1 MNTEIVLSKISL
13 LAQLMDSFPE
23 ELAPPPMWSPGSSKA
38 IVVNPAL
45 TRAAF
50 IPAPLK
56 ADTENWWCQS
66 PNLEAFFRL
75 AFKLGVMEILPPW
88 LFRV

>member
-1 MNTEIVLSKISL
+1 MNTEIVLPKISL

-23 ELAPPPMWSPGSSKA
+23 VLAPSPKWSPGSSKE

-56 ADTENWWCQS
+56 ADGEHGWCQS
-66 PNLEAFFRL
+66 PNLETFF
-75 AFKLGVMEILPPW
+75 
-88 LFRV
+88 